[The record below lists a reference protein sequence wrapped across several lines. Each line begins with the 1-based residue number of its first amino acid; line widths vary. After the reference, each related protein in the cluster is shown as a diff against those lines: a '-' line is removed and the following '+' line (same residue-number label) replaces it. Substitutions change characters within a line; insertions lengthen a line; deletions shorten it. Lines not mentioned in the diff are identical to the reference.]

1 MRHYVYGLIDPRN
14 CGVFYVGKGTAARR
28 FHHFK
33 SAPMDARKN
42 PDKVGVFDNI
52 KAAGLRP
59 QAIVLSW
66 HDTQEKAYDAEK
78 DMIELIGL
86 DNLTNKNAGGAG
98 GVLKSANV
106 SKEKTQRLSEKQEKF
121 AQSVASGM
129 TYSDAYKESYNAE
142 KSTNKSCNERSSA
155 LMADVKISSRV
166 DELKA
171 PVIQK
176 LRDVSLI
183 TKEGQLK
190 RFDEMIDLAITTD
203 QVGAAINALKE
214 QTKIMDLYPAQKNV
228 NTNTNVDLTDRINAG
243 RDRVA
248 KLKLVNE
255 ND

>member
-1 MRHYVYGLIDPRN
+1 M
-14 CGVFYVGKGTAARR
+14 
-28 FHHFK
+28 
-33 SAPMDARKN
+33 
-42 PDKVGVFDNI
+42 
-52 KAAGLRP
+52 
-59 QAIVLSW
+59 
-66 HDTQEKAYDAEK
+66 
-78 DMIELIGL
+78 
-86 DNLTNKNAGGAG
+86 
-98 GVLKSANV
+98 
-106 SKEKTQRLSEKQEKF
+106 
-121 AQSVASGM
+121 
-129 TYSDAYKESYNAE
+129 
-142 KSTNKSCNERSSA
+142 
-155 LMADVKISSRV
+155 
-166 DELKA
+166 
-171 PVIQK
+171 IQK

>member
-1 MRHYVYGLIDPRN
+1 
-14 CGVFYVGKGTAARR
+14 
-28 FHHFK
+28 
-33 SAPMDARKN
+33 MDARKN

-52 KAAGLRP
+52 KAAGLKP

-66 HDTQEKAYDAEK
+66 HDTQEEAYDAEK
-78 DMIELIGL
+78 GMIELIGL
-86 DNLTNKNAGGAG
+86 DNLTNKNSGGAG
-98 GVLKSANV
+98 GMVKD
-106 SKEKTQRLSEKQEKF
+106 EKKPQRLSEKQEKF
-121 AQSVASGM
+121 CQNIFSGM
-129 TYSDAYKESYNAE
+129 TQIDAYRDAYDAE
-142 KSTNKSCNERSSA
+142 NMKDDTVYKRACE
-155 LMADVKISSRV
+155 LMSDGKISGRV

-183 TKEGQLK
+183 TKEGQLE
-190 RFDEMIDLAITTD
+190 RFDEMIALAITTD

-255 ND
+255 K